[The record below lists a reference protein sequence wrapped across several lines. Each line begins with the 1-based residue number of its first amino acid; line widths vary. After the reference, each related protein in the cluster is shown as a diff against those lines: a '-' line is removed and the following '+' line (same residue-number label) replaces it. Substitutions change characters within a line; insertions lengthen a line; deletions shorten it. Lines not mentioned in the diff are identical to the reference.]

1 MNLQL
6 ENNKPII
13 NITDGDNN
21 LFFEFTSV
29 DKNYLLSQIDGNIRF
44 LLKKQTVANVKSN
57 NNIIE
62 ISFEK
67 IISYVQFI
75 SIKFKF
81 DSIVEI
87 HNNFIIFSNGD
98 KDYVI
103 DFNNTKYSFE
113 SNDIL
118 LLVLDKPDNQIK
130 ISELEFFATDFQ
142 AQNFRAFNATNS
154 FVIDDTCK
162 MPEFSIGSYDDSAF
176 SNPRPVRQGNPVIS
190 TVPAILDTNSSTDDI
205 EYYNTGLGPI
215 SKTIYFKIICNTILE
230 STLSSGDLSPNLQL
244 KVYLPNGL
252 DTVKA
257 PVYIDMYFV
266 SADTNNDISVYSA
279 SYTFYK
285 QGRYNNIDFV
295 DGFMY
300 FDVHCPLTVQKS
312 IPFQFD
318 FQLL

>member
-1 MNLQL
+1 MNLQIQK
-6 ENNKPII
+6 NKPII
-13 NITDGDNN
+13 DIFDGENN
-21 LFFEFTSV
+21 LSFEFISAE
-29 DKNYLLSQIDGNIRF
+29 KNYLLSESESDIR
-44 LLKKQTVANVKSN
+44 LSLKKNTITNVSSSDN
-57 NNIIE
+57 FIT

-87 HNNFIIFSNGD
+87 HSNYIIYSSGD

-103 DFNNTKYSFE
+103 DFENTKYSFE
-113 SNDIL
+113 SDDIL
-118 LLVLDKPDNQIK
+118 LVILDKPSNSIK
-130 ISELEFFATDFQ
+130 ISEINFFAHNFQ
-142 AQNFRAFNATNS
+142 SQSFKAFTAGNPLL
-154 FVIDDTCK
+154 IDDTCK
-162 MPEFSIGSYDDSAF
+162 MPEFSIGSYDDSSFAI
-176 SNPRPVRQGNPVIS
+176 PRPVRQGNPVIS
-190 TVPAILDTNSSTDDI
+190 TVPALIDSNSSTDDI
-205 EYYNTGLGPI
+205 DYYNTGLGPI
-215 SKTIYFKIICNTILE
+215 SKTIHFKIICNTIIE
-230 STLSSGDLSPNLQL
+230 NTLSAGDLSPNLQL

-257 PVYIDMYFV
+257 PVYVDMYFV
-266 SADTNNDISVYSA
+266 SSDTTNDISVYSA

>member
-1 MNLQL
+1 MNLQI
-6 ENNKPII
+6 ESNKPTVNII
-13 NITDGDNN
+13 DDENI
-21 LFFEFTSV
+21 LSFEFTSY
-29 DKNYLLSQIDGNIRF
+29 DKNYLISENDNNIRL
-44 LLKKQTVANVKSN
+44 LLKKQTVANL
-57 NNIIE
+57 IISENFCE
-62 ISFEK
+62 INFEK
-67 IISYVQFI
+67 IISYVQFV

-87 HNNFIIFSNGD
+87 DSNYIIFSNGD

-103 DFNNTKYSFE
+103 DFQNTKYSFE
-113 SNDIL
+113 SNDTLIII
-118 LLVLDKPDNQIK
+118 LDKADNGIK
-130 ISELEFFATDFQ
+130 ISELNFFAKSFS
-142 AQNFRAFNATNS
+142 AKNFKALNATNP

-162 MPEFSIGSYDDSAF
+162 MPEFSIGSYDDS
-176 SNPRPVRQGNPVIS
+176 SLSTPRPVRQGNPVIS
-190 TVPAILDTNSSTDDI
+190 TVPALIDTNSSTDDI
-205 EYYNTGLGPI
+205 EYYNNGNGPV
-215 SKTIYFKIICNTILE
+215 SKTIYFKIICSTIIE
-230 STLSSGDLSPNLQL
+230 NTLSAGDLSPNLQL

-257 PVYIDMYFV
+257 PVYVDMYFV
-266 SADTNNDISVYSA
+266 SADSTNDISVYSA

-285 QGRYNNIDFV
+285 QGRYNNIDYV

>member
-13 NITDGDNN
+13 NILDGDNK
-21 LFFEFTSV
+21 LIFEFTSV
-29 DKNYLLSQIDGNIRF
+29 DQYYLLSNIDDNIRLSLKKKTIANIRSIDNIIQID
-44 LLKKQTVANVKSN
+44 
-57 NNIIE
+57 
-62 ISFEK
+62 FEK
-67 IISYVQFI
+67 IISYIQFV

-87 HNNFIIFSNGD
+87 HNNFIVFSRGD

-103 DFNNTKYSFE
+103 DFDNTKYSFE
-113 SNDIL
+113 SNDVL
-118 LLVLDKPDNQIK
+118 LLVLDNPNNKIK
-130 ISELEFFATDFQ
+130 ISELESFANRFQ
-142 AQNFRAFNATNS
+142 AQNFQAFNATNS
-154 FVIDDTCK
+154 FIIDDTCK
-162 MPEFSIGSYDDSAF
+162 MPEFSIGSFDDSAF
-176 SNPRPVRQGNPVIS
+176 TNARPVRQGNPVIS
-190 TVPAILDTNSSTDDI
+190 TVPSLIDTNSSTDDI
-205 EYYNTGLGPI
+205 EYYNTGFGPD
-215 SKTIYFKIICNTILE
+215 SKTIYFRVICNTILE
-230 STLSSGDLSPNLQL
+230 NSLSAGDLSPNLQL

-266 SADTNNDISVYSA
+266 SADTTNDISIYSA

-285 QGRYNNIDFV
+285 QGRYNNIDYV

>member
-1 MNLQL
+1 MNLQIQK
-6 ENNKPII
+6 NKPII
-13 NITDGDNN
+13 DITDGENN
-21 LFFEFTSV
+21 LSFEFISAE
-29 DKNYLLSQIDGNIRF
+29 KNYLLSKSESNIR
-44 LLKKQTVANVKSN
+44 LSLKKQTVANIRYN
-57 NNIIE
+57 ENIIE

-87 HNNFIIFSNGD
+87 HSNYIIFSSGD

-103 DFNNTKYSFE
+103 DFENTKYSFQ
-113 SNDIL
+113 SDDIL
-118 LLVLDKPDNQIK
+118 LVILNNPSNSIK
-130 ISELEFFATDFQ
+130 ISEINFFAHNFQ
-142 AQNFRAFNATNS
+142 PQTFKAFTAGNPLL
-154 FVIDDTCK
+154 IDDTCK
-162 MPEFSIGSYDDSAF
+162 MPEFSIGSYDDSSFAI
-176 SNPRPVRQGNPVIS
+176 PRPVRQGNPVIS
-190 TVPAILDTNSSTDDI
+190 TVPAIVDTNSSTDDI
-205 EYYNTGLGPI
+205 EYYNTGLGPT
-215 SKTIYFKIICNTILE
+215 SKTIYFRIICNTILE
-230 STLSSGDLSPNLQL
+230 NTLSSGDLSPNLQL

-285 QGRYNNIDFV
+285 QGRYNNIDYV

>member
-6 ENNKPII
+6 DNIKPIVSI
-13 NITDGDNN
+13 QDGENVLSFEFISSDKNFLINKSDSNIT
-21 LFFEFTSV
+21 
-29 DKNYLLSQIDGNIRF
+29 LLM
-44 LLKKQTVANVKSN
+44 KKQTTVNLTLSEN
-57 NNIIE
+57 FIE
-62 ISFEK
+62 LFFQK
-67 IISYVQFI
+67 NISYIQFV

-81 DSIVEI
+81 DSIIEI
-87 HNNFIIFSNGD
+87 HNNFIIFSRGD

-103 DFNNTKYSFE
+103 DFQNTKYSFE
-113 SNDIL
+113 SNDTL
-118 LLVLDKPDNQIK
+118 LIILDKAESFIK
-130 ISELEFFATDFQ
+130 VSELSFFANSFQ
-142 AQNFRAFNATNS
+142 SQNFKSFTASNS
-154 FVIDDTCK
+154 FLIDETSK
-162 MPEFSIGSYDDSAF
+162 MPEFSIGTYDDLEF
-176 SNPRPVRQGNPVIS
+176 SKPRPVRQGNPVIS
-190 TVPAILDTNSSTDDI
+190 TVPSMIDNNSTTDDI
-205 EYYNTGLGPI
+205 DYYNTGLGPL
-215 SKTIYFKIICNTILE
+215 SKTIYFKIICNTVIE
-230 STLSSGDLSPNLQL
+230 NTLSAGDLSTNLQL

-257 PVYIDMYFV
+257 PVYVDMYFV
-266 SADTNNDISVYSA
+266 SSDSTNDISVYSA

>member
-1 MNLQL
+1 MNLQIE
-6 ENNKPII
+6 ENNPTLNVIDEENSLAFKFI
-13 NITDGDNN
+13 
-21 LFFEFTSV
+21 SA
-29 DKNYLLSQIDGNIRF
+29 DKNYLISQNESNIRL
-44 LLKKQTVANVKSN
+44 LLKKQTIV
-57 NNIIE
+57 NISSFDNFIQV
-62 ISFEK
+62 SFEK
-67 IISYVQFI
+67 SISYIQFI

-81 DSIVEI
+81 DTIVEV
-87 HNNFIIFSNGD
+87 HKDYIIFSLED

-103 DFNNTKYSFE
+103 DFSGTKYSFE
-113 SNDIL
+113 SDDTL
-118 LLVLDKPDNQIK
+118 LIVLDKADNNFR
-130 ISELEFFATDFQ
+130 ISELNFFARSFET
-142 AQNFRAFNATNS
+142 QNFKAFNATNS

-162 MPEFSIGSYDDSAF
+162 MPEFSIGSYDDSAL
-176 SNPRPVRQGNPVIS
+176 SIPRPVRQGNPVIS
-190 TVPAILDTNSSTDDI
+190 TVPSLIDSNSSTDDI
-205 EYYNTGLGPI
+205 EYYNNGLGPV
-215 SKTIYFKIICNTILE
+215 SKTIYFKIICNTIIE
-230 STLSSGDLSPNLQL
+230 NTLSAGDLSPNLQL

-266 SADTNNDISVYSA
+266 SSDSTNDISIYSA

-285 QGRYNNIDFV
+285 QGRYNNIDYV

>member
-1 MNLQL
+1 MNLQI
-6 ENNKPII
+6 ENKKPII
-13 NITDGDNN
+13 SVIDGENI
-21 LFFEFTSV
+21 LSFEFTSY
-29 DKNYLLSQIDGNIRF
+29 DKNYLISQNDSNTRL
-44 LLKKQTVANVKSN
+44 LLKKQTVANL
-57 NNIIE
+57 NISENFFE

-67 IISYVQFI
+67 IISYVQFV

-87 HNNFIIFSNGD
+87 DSNYIIFSRGD

-103 DFNNTKYSFE
+103 DFQNTKYSFE
-113 SNDIL
+113 SNDTL
-118 LLVLDKPDNQIK
+118 LLILDRPDNNLR
-130 ISELEFFATDFQ
+130 ISELSFFAKNFS
-142 AQNFRAFNATNS
+142 AQNFKALNATNP
-154 FVIDDTCK
+154 FIIDDTCK
-162 MPEFSIGSYDDSAF
+162 MPEFSIGSYDDS
-176 SNPRPVRQGNPVIS
+176 SLLIPRPVRQGNPVIS
-190 TVPAILDTNSSTDDI
+190 TVPALIDSNSSTDDI
-205 EYYNTGLGPI
+205 EYYNNGNGPV
-215 SKTIYFKIICNTILE
+215 SKTIYFKIICNTIIE
-230 STLSSGDLSPNLQL
+230 NTLSAGDISPNLQL

-257 PVYIDMYFV
+257 PVYIDMHFV
-266 SADTNNDISVYSA
+266 SADTTNDISVYSA

-285 QGRYNNIDFV
+285 QGRYNNIDYV